1 MIGISDHSVFDTAL
15 IILLR
20 SFGGKPGYTFKPLLY
35 WEDGHVIIQ
44 YTRRLLTG
52 YGEQARSPQIPAIT
66 EAQAE
71 ALDTLQFVA
80 EKFSLELNFQKGD
93 IQYIN
98 SIGLL
103 HARDAFRDSHEKT

>member
-1 MIGISDHSVFDTAL
+1 
-15 IILLR
+15 LR

-35 WEDGHVIIQ
+35 WEDGHIIIQ

-52 YGEQARSPQIPAIT
+52 YGEQARSPHIPAIT

-71 ALDTLQFVA
+71 ALDTLQFMA
-80 EKFSLELNFQKGD
+80 EKFSVALNFQKGD

-103 HARDAFRDSHEKT
+103 HARDGFRDSPEKT